1 MREEL
6 LLALRQMDL
15 KSPVTQDDLDDK
27 KCIYA
32 YILDDE
38 PTTVKLDINGYD
50 DVAIFGASSAPLAE
64 ELRDYLN
71 IFFSAIETLIA
82 ESKEKELCGIRS
94 GRIADGGIE
103 PAPGKKT

>member
-1 MREEL
+1 MMTL
-6 LLALRQMDL
+6 L
-15 KSPVTQDDLDDK
+15 SS
-27 KCIYA
+27 
-32 YILDDE
+32 
-38 PTTVKLDINGYD
+38 
-50 DVAIFGASSAPLAE
+50 GASSAPLAE